1 MAVFFGNRVIF
12 FDPEYFNLDR
22 RGRLIYL
29 MPGKTF
35 FRVVSTVDAPKK
47 IVSRVPRALSNL
59 FVNTCPLS

>member
-1 MAVFFGNRVIF
+1 M
-12 FDPEYFNLDR
+12 
-22 RGRLIYL
+22 YL
-29 MPGKTF
+29 MSGSTF